1 MAEVVLGIGTSHTF
15 MLSEAP
21 QDWPKHGALVDP
33 MIGVFTDAAGRTRG
47 YAELL
52 AETPPAMASLLTAES
67 FESRAA
73 EAQRCLDRLA
83 DAIAR
88 AKLDALVVIG
98 DDQKEL
104 FTTENL
110 PALLVYCGATIRKRL
125 FAVEGSERPPFITAA
140 YRTHFGAE
148 VDDLPIAAPL
158 ATHLIEHLVDHD
170 FDPAVST
177 AMRAG
182 DGEGHAFAFVH
193 TRLMQDGPPV
203 PMVPVMLNTYYPP
216 NQMRPARCLRLG
228 RELARAI
235 ASFPGSGRIG
245 VLASGGLSH
254 FWVDTALDEFVLDAM
269 RRKDAA
275 ALAGISR
282 AKLQSGSSEIL
293 NWIALFGA
301 TQHLDH
307 EWSAYIP
314 GFRTPA
320 GTGTGLAFGVWQ

>member
-1 MAEVVLGIGTSHTF
+1 VADVVLGIGTSHTF
-15 MLSEAP
+15 MLSEEP

-33 MIGVFTDAAGRTRG
+33 AIGVFTDAAGRTRG
-47 YAELL
+47 YDELL
-52 AETPPAMASLLTAES
+52 LETTPAMTSVLTAES
-67 FESRAA
+67 FQSRAA

-83 DAIAR
+83 AAIAQ
-88 AKLDALVVIG
+88 ANLDALVVIG

-104 FTTENL
+104 FSNENL
-110 PALLVYCGATIRKRL
+110 PALLVYCGATIRKRVH
-125 FAVEGSERPPFITAA
+125 AVEGVERPPFITAA
-140 YRTHFGAE
+140 YRKHFGAE
-148 VDDLPIAAPL
+148 IDDLPIAAPL
-158 ATHLIEHLVDHD
+158 AAHLVEHLVEAD
-170 FDPAVST
+170 FDPAVSN

-193 TRLMQDGPPV
+193 TRLMGGGAPI

-228 RELARAI
+228 QEIARAI
-235 ASFPGSGRIG
+235 ASFPGAGRIG
-245 VLASGGLSH
+245 VVASGGLSH

-269 RRKDAA
+269 QRRDAA
-275 ALAGISR
+275 GLTGISL

-301 TQHLDH
+301 TQHLAC
-307 EWSAYIP
+307 EWSSYIP

-320 GTGTGLAFGVWQ
+320 GTGTGLAFGVWH